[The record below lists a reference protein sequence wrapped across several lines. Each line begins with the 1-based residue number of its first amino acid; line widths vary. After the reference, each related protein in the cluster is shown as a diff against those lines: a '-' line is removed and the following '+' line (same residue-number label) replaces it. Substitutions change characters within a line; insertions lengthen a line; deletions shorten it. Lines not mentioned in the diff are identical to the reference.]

1 MPGTGAGE
9 GCGGAVEKRQAMD
22 TPRLLTL
29 SDAAEVCGTTKKALE
44 RRAERGTIEVAR
56 RGGVRMVEVSE
67 LIRVGLLAPD
77 ADITPPTPASPGDRP
92 LAVLARRVAE
102 ADADL
107 VELRATLASTE
118 TALRRAREEARL
130 LRGRLAQAAVGTT
143 DLLAETA

>member
-1 MPGTGAGE
+1 MTP
-9 GCGGAVEKRQAMD
+9 
-22 TPRLLTL
+22 PRLLTL

-44 RRAERGTIEVAR
+44 RRAERGTLAVEW

-67 LIRVGLLAPD
+67 LVRVGLVDAGADVAAPV
-77 ADITPPTPASPGDRP
+77 PGSSIERP

-107 VELRATLASTE
+107 AEMRAALVATE
-118 TALRRAREEARL
+118 AALRRAREEART
-130 LRGRLAQAAVGTT
+130 LRSRLARQSASP

>member
-1 MPGTGAGE
+1 ME
-9 GCGGAVEKRQAMD
+9 

-44 RRAERGTIEVAR
+44 RRAERGTIEVSR
-56 RGGVRMVEVSE
+56 RGGVRVVDVSE

-77 ADITPPTPASPGDRP
+77 AAITPPTPSSPGERP

-107 VELRATLASTE
+107 ADLRATLAATE
-118 TALRRAREEARL
+118 AALRRAREEARL
-130 LRGRLAQAAVGTT
+130 LRTRLAHAAGGGA
-143 DLLAETA
+143 DLLAESA

>member
-1 MPGTGAGE
+1 MAAGQ
-9 GCGGAVEKRQAMD
+9 GSGGRAEKRHGMT

-44 RRAERGTIEVAR
+44 RRAERGTIEVSR
-56 RGGVRMVEVSE
+56 RGGVRVVEVSE

-77 ADITPPTPASPGDRP
+77 ARVDAPTPASSTERP

-107 VELRATLASTE
+107 ADLRATLVATE
-118 TALRRAREEARL
+118 AALRRARDEARL
-130 LRGRLAQAAVGTT
+130 LRTRLSHAATPPH

>member
-1 MPGTGAGE
+1 
-9 GCGGAVEKRQAMD
+9 
-22 TPRLLTL
+22 
-29 SDAAEVCGTTKKALE
+29 
-44 RRAERGTIEVAR
+44 
-56 RGGVRMVEVSE
+56 
-67 LIRVGLLAPD
+67 
-77 ADITPPTPASPGDRP
+77 
-92 LAVLARRVAE
+92 VLARRVAE

>member
-1 MPGTGAGE
+1 
-9 GCGGAVEKRQAMD
+9 MD

-44 RRAERGTIEVAR
+44 RRAERGTIAVSR
-56 RGGVRMVEVSE
+56 RGGVRVVEVAE

-77 ADITPPTPASPGDRP
+77 AEVTPPTPASPGERP

-107 VELRATLASTE
+107 AELRATLAATE
-118 TALRRAREEARL
+118 AALRRAREEARL
-130 LRGRLAQAAVGTT
+130 LRGRLAHVAGGRA
-143 DLLAETA
+143 DLLAESA

>member
-1 MPGTGAGE
+1 ME
-9 GCGGAVEKRQAMD
+9 

-44 RRAERGTIEVAR
+44 RRAERGTLEVSR
-56 RGGVRMVEVSE
+56 RGGVRVVEVSE

-77 ADITPPTPASPGDRP
+77 AHVTPPTPMSPGERP

-107 VELRATLASTE
+107 AELRATLAATE
-118 TALRRAREEARL
+118 AALRRAREEARL
-130 LRGRLAQAAVGTT
+130 LRGRLAHAASGRP
-143 DLLAETA
+143 DLLAESA